1 MLDNSTPGPLV
12 IRLCNWVG
20 EAVLALPALLAL
32 EQQGHQLHLVGK
44 RWAVDLF
51 AGHGWPVLVRP
62 AKRSE
67 AIAQLKQ
74 LRTALSRQ
82 DAGFNKR
89 VNTVLLTNS
98 LSSALECR
106 LAGLRSIGFS
116 VEARGF
122 LLAKGVPRRL
132 APHVA
137 DEYWTIAQALLNHGD
152 ASRPSQLGLKTSA
165 TQLAEARQR
174 LLDAGVAG
182 TFILICPFS
191 GEADT
196 TGKKVWPH
204 FQALCAEL
212 SQHGHQ
218 VVICPGPGEEASAK
232 AQFSQ
237 AVILESVRLG
247 TYAAISRLSSATVAN
262 DTGPAHLAAAVN
274 ASLVSVLGPDAV
286 PRWYPLGPHVAVL
299 RKPSGWPSQAEVLAS
314 VNQATSHRPTIFS

>member
-1 MLDNSTPGPLV
+1 MSHNVASGPLV

-32 EQQGHQLHLVGK
+32 EQHGYQLHLIGK

-82 DAGFNKR
+82 DSGFNKR

-106 LAGLRSIGFS
+106 LAGLRSVGFS

-122 LLAKGVPRRL
+122 LLAKGVPRRQ

-137 DEYWTIAQALLNHGD
+137 DEYWAIAQALLNNAG
-152 ASRPSQLGLKTSA
+152 AVRPAQLGLKPSA
-165 TQLAEARQR
+165 AQQAQARQR
-174 LLDAGVAG
+174 LADAGVKGA
-182 TFILICPFS
+182 FILICPFS

-204 FQALCAEL
+204 FQGLTTEL
-212 SQHGHQ
+212 VQQGHQ

-232 AQFSQ
+232 AQFGQ
-237 AVILESVRLG
+237 AMILESVSLG
-247 TYAAISRLSSATVAN
+247 AYAAISQLADATIAN

-274 ASLVSVLGPDAV
+274 ATLVSVLGLDAV
-286 PRWYPLGPHVAVL
+286 PRWYPVGAKVRVL
-299 RKPSGWPSQAEVLAS
+299 RKPSGWPNQAEVRDEISKAMAS
-314 VNQATSHRPTIFS
+314 R